1 MSDLI
6 EKKKKRL
13 NYRSWHRGTK
23 ELDLLIGSFAD
34 RHLAA
39 MDAAQL
45 ERYEALLEVPEPQL
59 YDWIT
64 GKAAPPAEH
73 DNDVT
78 RRLLDFQ
85 LKPPIA

>member
-1 MSDLI
+1 MRDPI

-39 MDAAQL
+39 MDETQL

-59 YDWIT
+59 YDWLT
-64 GKAAPPAEH
+64 GKVAPPAEH

-78 RRLLDFQ
+78 RLLLDFQ